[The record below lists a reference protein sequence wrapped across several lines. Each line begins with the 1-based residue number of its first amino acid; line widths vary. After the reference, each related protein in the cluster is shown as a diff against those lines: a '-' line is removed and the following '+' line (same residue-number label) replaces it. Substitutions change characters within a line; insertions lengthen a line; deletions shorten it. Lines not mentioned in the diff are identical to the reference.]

1 MWKLFQLLG
10 VVMYI
15 SYPHT
20 VLCSALLSP
29 SQMTLFGQYSVLI
42 TKNDILYL
50 HPDAARMSQIHDQ
63 VLSDLTRVWQLIL
76 NVTPLPLQGQ
86 TILHPPVDWA
96 SLVQLFLITKLHSSR
111 METTNRKDTISWDA
125 AMHCIAACWRFICAP
140 GCWLRS
146 NWLGL
151 GL

>member
-29 SQMTLFGQYSVLI
+29 SQMTLFGQYSELI

-63 VLSDLTRVWQLIL
+63 VLPDLTRVWQLIL

-86 TILHPPVDWA
+86 TILHPPVHWA

-125 AMHCIAACWRFICAP
+125 AMHCIAACWGFICAA
-140 GCWLRS
+140 GCWLWS

>member
-1 MWKLFQLLG
+1 MKTISITRG
-10 VVMYI
+10 CNVYI
-15 SYPHT
+15 
-20 VLCSALLSP
+20 LSP
-29 SQMTLFGQYSVLI
+29 YSSLQCIAISISDDIVWAVFWI
-42 TKNDILYL
+42 NHKNDILYL

-63 VLSDLTRVWQLIL
+63 VLPDLTRVWKLIL

-86 TILHPPVDWA
+86 TILHPPVHWA
-96 SLVQLFLITKLHSSR
+96 SLAQLFLITKLHSSR

>member
-29 SQMTLFGQYSVLI
+29 SQMTLFGQYSELI

-63 VLSDLTRVWQLIL
+63 VLPDLTRVWKLIL

-86 TILHPPVDWA
+86 TILNPPVHWA
-96 SLVQLFLITKLHSSR
+96 SLAQLFLINFTRAVWKLQIEKTQLVEMLR
-111 METTNRKDTISWDA
+111 
-125 AMHCIAACWRFICAP
+125 CIALLLAEDSFVPLAADCGA
-140 GCWLRS
+140 

>member
-1 MWKLFQLLG
+1 MKTISITRG
-10 VVMYI
+10 CNVYI
-15 SYPHT
+15 
-20 VLCSALLSP
+20 LSP
-29 SQMTLFGQYSVLI
+29 YSSLQCIAISISDDIVWAVFWI
-42 TKNDILYL
+42 NHKNDILYL

-63 VLSDLTRVWQLIL
+63 VLPDLRRVWQLIL

-86 TILHPPVDWA
+86 TILHPPVHWA

>member
-15 SYPHT
+15 SYPH
-20 VLCSALLSP
+20 ALLSP
-29 SQMTLFGQYSVLI
+29 SQMTLFGQYSELI

-63 VLSDLTRVWQLIL
+63 VLPDLRRVWQLIL

-86 TILHPPVDWA
+86 TILHPPVPP
-96 SLVQLFLITKLHSSR
+96 LVQLFLINFTRAVWKLQIEKTQLVEMLRCIVLLLADDSFVPLAADWGATDLGSASR
-111 METTNRKDTISWDA
+111 
-125 AMHCIAACWRFICAP
+125 
-140 GCWLRS
+140 
-146 NWLGL
+146 GL
-151 GL
+151 

>member
-1 MWKLFQLLG
+1 MKTISITRG
-10 VVMYI
+10 CNVYI
-15 SYPHT
+15 
-20 VLCSALLSP
+20 LSP
-29 SQMTLFGQYSVLI
+29 YSSLQCIAISISDDIVWAVFWI
-42 TKNDILYL
+42 NHKNDILYL

-63 VLSDLTRVWQLIL
+63 VLPDLRRVWQLIL

-86 TILHPPVDWA
+86 TILHPPVHWV

-125 AMHCIAACWRFICAP
+125 AMHCIAACWGFICAA
-140 GCWLRS
+140 GCWLWS